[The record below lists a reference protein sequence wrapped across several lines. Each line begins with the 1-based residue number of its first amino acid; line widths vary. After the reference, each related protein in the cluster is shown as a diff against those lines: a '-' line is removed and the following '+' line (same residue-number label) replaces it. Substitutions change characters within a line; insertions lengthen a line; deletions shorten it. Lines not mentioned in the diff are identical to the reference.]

1 MGHPWL
7 VVILVAVVMCS
18 SWAIVG
24 EAQTFSDLPPNHW
37 GYEGL
42 RDLVRTGL
50 VEEYQQGQA
59 LLGPVSL
66 SRYEVALLV
75 GKVHQRL
82 DHYQRKLVEKQ
93 LMLGTSMSDANVAQA
108 LAALDYTLWE
118 QVFNFT
124 LEHPPGDLT
133 GGRSRQEVAELRR
146 LTARAAQS
154 LENLTREFAE
164 EMELMGLYSRPRDTE
179 SRRLAI
185 PKLTRELSP
194 TPEPSAK
201 EQSPV
206 VGQLGLSR
214 IGGHSKEWKA
224 EALWLWPGLEVWVT
238 RPFSETE
245 KIPISLP
252 ARGGSGKGFDPTNGE
267 EYLE

>member
-42 RDLVRTGL
+42 RDLVRAGL

-133 GGRSRQEVAELRR
+133 G
-146 LTARAAQS
+146 
-154 LENLTREFAE
+154 
-164 EMELMGLYSRPRDTE
+164 
-179 SRRLAI
+179 
-185 PKLTRELSP
+185 
-194 TPEPSAK
+194 
-201 EQSPV
+201 
-206 VGQLGLSR
+206 
-214 IGGHSKEWKA
+214 
-224 EALWLWPGLEVWVT
+224 
-238 RPFSETE
+238 E
-245 KIPISLP
+245 KP
-252 ARGGSGKGFDPTNGE
+252 ARGGGTQETDGKSRSVPGKSNPGVCRGDGTDGVVLSSPGH
-267 EYLE
+267 